1 MIPLHEFLGKMV
13 LYSVVL
19 KCLDPVLTIA
29 CALAYK
35 DPFLLPQTPEEKK
48 LAIQCRVKFSAGELS
63 TI

>member
-1 MIPLHEFLGKMV
+1 MV

-48 LAIQCRVKFSAGELS
+48 QAIQCRVKFAAGEL
-63 TI
+63 